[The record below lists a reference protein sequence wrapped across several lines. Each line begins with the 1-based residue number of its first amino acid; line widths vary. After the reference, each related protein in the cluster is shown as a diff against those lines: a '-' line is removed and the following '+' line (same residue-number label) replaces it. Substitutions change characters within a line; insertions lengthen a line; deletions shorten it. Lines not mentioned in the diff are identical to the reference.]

1 MTTPM
6 PMPSAS
12 SSNIERGDVFWVDLE
27 PVRGSE
33 IAKVRPC
40 VVLSSNEINRRRR
53 TVVIVPLTS
62 TPEVVRFPLVVAVP
76 SAGAN
81 SKARTEQLRN
91 VDKARLQ
98 RKIGRTSPSDLDEIA
113 RGVARVLGL
122 A

>member
-1 MTTPM
+1 MTTQPKT
-6 PMPSAS
+6 A
-12 SSNIERGDVFWVDLE
+12 IERGDVFWVDLE

-33 IAKVRPC
+33 IAKIRPC

-62 TPEVVRFPLVVAVP
+62 TPEPVAFPLVVAVP
-76 SAGAN
+76 SAGAQ

-91 VDKARLQ
+91 VDKTRLQ
-98 RKIGRTSPSDLDEIA
+98 RRIGCVSSGDLADIS
-113 RGVARVLGL
+113 RGVAKVLGL